1 LLTDVIRLKG
11 PAWLPGALDP
21 DTRLLGDEERMAA
34 AIALS
39 ERNVREGTGGPFGAL
54 VVAEDGRVL
63 GGGVNV
69 VVSQCSS
76 ICHAEVMALVRAQLH
91 VGRARLS
98 GGDEGRVALVTS
110 AQPCVMCFGAS
121 FWAGL
126 DELVVGARGED
137 VEELSGF
144 DEGPLPADWVGELER
159 RGITVRRDVLRDRSR
174 DVLRSYGQADGIRY

>member
-1 LLTDVIRLKG
+1 MSAAV
-11 PAWLPGALDP
+11 AL
-21 DTRLLGDEERMAA
+21 A
-34 AIALS
+34 
-39 ERNVREGTGGPFGAL
+39 ERNVAEGTGGPFGAL

-98 GGDEGRVALVTS
+98 GGPEGRVALVTS

-126 DELVVGARGED
+126 DELVIGARGDD
-137 VEELSGF
+137 VETLSGF
-144 DEGPLPADWVGELER
+144 DEGPLPPDWVAELEA
-159 RGITVRRDVLRDRSR
+159 RGIAVRRDILRDRSR
-174 DVLRSYGQADGIRY
+174 EVLRAYGAAGGIRY